1 MGRGVNIALR
11 PDHAWRVAA
20 LSMMGTDELHRVF
33 SGDPSVAAAWVEA
46 AAATGIAEAQVRL
59 GRMLLEGEGVAKD
72 PHGAFAC
79 FFCAA
84 QIGDADAQNM
94 LGRCYENGWG
104 TPVDLIGASVC
115 YRRAAHAGLAWAQY
129 NLGHMLLD
137 GIGVTRDR
145 EAAFIWYRRAADQG
159 HARAMNLVA
168 RCHEEGW
175 GVLRDPVAAQRLVSQ
190 VRRRRIFSR
199 GLQLRFDSR
208 RRRPRRRCCGLVR
221 ARFGDG
227 TATYPRK
234 HSSHTRPTGESA
246 AARHR
251 RAGVRRWGGRPHLWK
266 CRHIFRPTIDLKWRF
281 TILSRRYCR

>member
-104 TPVDLIGASVC
+104 TPVDFIGASVC

-175 GVLRDPVAAQRLVSQ
+175 GVLRDPVAAQDWYRKSAEGGYFRGAYNYASILAGEGRVEDAAVWFERALVTAPPPTHGNIL
-190 VRRRRIFSR
+190 RILAR
-199 GLQLRFDSR
+199 QENPQLRAIAER
-208 RRRPRRRCCGLVR
+208 EY
-221 ARFGDG
+221 GDG
-227 TATYPRK
+227 GADPTSGNAAI
-234 HSSHTRPTGESA
+234 SSAQRST
-246 AARHR
+246 
-251 RAGVRRWGGRPHLWK
+251 
-266 CRHIFRPTIDLKWRF
+266 
-281 TILSRRYCR
+281 